1 MGSRDIKVSLKLSD
15 LRLLH
20 AKWIVDAYN
29 HLRKQN
35 NAIIKGFDATG
46 ITEVIKFANDAFTRV
61 ENYFHQHRK
70 QPL

>member
-1 MGSRDIKVSLKLSD
+1 MSKQLSNGIAPGDIKVSLKLSD

-35 NAIIKGFDATG
+35 NAIIKGFDATE
-46 ITEVIKFANDAFTRV
+46 ITEVIKFQMMST
-61 ENYFHQHRK
+61 
-70 QPL
+70 